1 MPSLKII
8 VSRCWAFTAPEI
20 ATKQRKTVRRDNFNR
35 ISSSGDSQWR
45 QMKLRIVL
53 LAALWAPADAPAR
66 AEVRSALD
74 VYQACKSAVDAHKL
88 PNGDV
93 ILATP
98 NTAFCWG
105 AFTVLRGVTGILT
118 DDGASMALHVC
129 APNESTVTQ
138 YISIFL
144 KYVDDH
150 PELAHNDFDFVALD
164 TLVKV
169 FPCRNRASVR

>member
-8 VSRCWAFTAPEI
+8 VSRCCAFAAPEI
-20 ATKQRKTVRRDNFNR
+20 ATKQRLTVRRDNFNR
-35 ISSSGDSQWR
+35 ISSRGDSQWR
-45 QMKLRIVL
+45 QMKLGIVL
-53 LAALWAPADAPAR
+53 LTAFWAPAGAPAR

-74 VYQACKSAVDAHKL
+74 IYQACKSAVEAHNL

-105 AFTVLRGVTGILT
+105 AFTVLRSVTSILT
-118 DDGASMALHVC
+118 ADGAGMALHVC

-138 YISIFL
+138 YIRIFL

-164 TLVKV
+164 ALVKV